1 MSGKLPI
8 DRAREGENA
17 PRIYEDNK
25 RRFTEKQAKL
35 RDLSSI
41 PADNQNVPSEDA
53 SKDGDG
59 A

>member
-8 DRAREGENA
+8 DRARAGEDA
-17 PRIYEDNK
+17 PRIYEDHK
-25 RRFTEKQAKL
+25 QRFTEKQAKL

-41 PADNQNVPSEDA
+41 PADDQNIPSEDA